1 MHEVLIVTLSA
12 SNRSSNKFNLRFTY
26 INEVLIPGQ
35 AQRVADHVPAQL
47 RHPPHRAP
55 RFDVPAVLR
64 LHMQHLWVAR

>member
-1 MHEVLIVTLSA
+1 MHEVLIVTYECFKPKF
-12 SNRSSNKFNLRFTY
+12 KFNLRFTY

-64 LHMQHLWVAR
+64 LHMQHLRVAR